1 MKHLL
6 NKSKNKENLEE
17 NLNSYIIL
25 KSKTFKNK
33 LTIKEI
39 NKLKCDF
46 NNEIFHYYWWGE
58 IQWEYMNLQKNLIK
72 IQ

>member
-6 NKSKNKENLEE
+6 NKSKNKENLEK
-17 NLNSYIIL
+17 NLNSYIFL

-46 NNEIFHYYWWGE
+46 NDEIFHYYW
-58 IQWEYMNLQKNLIK
+58 
-72 IQ
+72 